1 MIGTILSMATVAA
14 AQGLMMNP
22 GGAIPAGVPMP
33 NITGF
38 HNATI
43 QPSRGG
49 FAICVSGMIPVQAS
63 ATNLRLNFN
72 IPANQSEVTQT
83 FLNLITPG
91 SPFVANLVAGTQNV
105 SGTYN
110 TGATMCMPANRTR
123 SSTVQFLTHGV
134 GFDRFYWDFA
144 PGYSYVDYAA
154 QLGYTT
160 FFYDRLGVGMSAKPD
175 PINVVQAPLEV
186 AIAEQLI
193 ARLRA
198 GAFGGQVFT
207 KVVAT
212 GHSYGSIIT
221 QAVAS
226 RRPNLIDAA
235 VLTGFT
241 LNSSGIPPFIL
252 GLNLQI
258 AAQNQ
263 PYRFNALNNG
273 YLVSQNIISNQI
285 AFLYSPAYDANI
297 LNLAEATK
305 GSVTFGELF
314 TTGAVTMPAVNY
326 TGAVAVVNGVEDLP
340 FCLGNCS
347 YPTELG
353 AAVQPVLF
361 PAARNLSN
369 SVLTLP
375 DVAHGINLQY
385 GATRA
390 YAFIQNFVRAAGL

>member
-1 MIGTILSMATVAA
+1 MIGTVLSMATMAA

-22 GGAIPAGVPMP
+22 GGAIPAGIPMP
-33 NITGF
+33 NMTGF

-49 FAICVSGMIPVQAS
+49 YAICVSGMIPVQAS
-63 ATNLRLNFN
+63 STNLKLNFN

-83 FLNLITPG
+83 FINLITPG

-110 TGATMCMPANRTR
+110 TGATMCMPANGTH

-175 PINVVQAPLEV
+175 PIQVVQAPLEV

-193 ARLRA
+193 TRLRA
-198 GAFGGQVFT
+198 GAFGGQAFS

-221 QAVAS
+221 QAVAA

-258 AAQNQ
+258 ASQNQ
-263 PYRFNALNNG
+263 PYRFNTLNNG

-285 AFLYSPAYDANI
+285 AFLYSPAYDPTI

-314 TTGAVTMPAVNY
+314 TTGAVTAPAAKY

-340 FCLGNCS
+340 FCLGNCT

-361 PAARNLSN
+361 PAARNVSN

-375 DVAHGINLQY
+375 DAAHGINLQY
-385 GATRA
+385 GAIKA
-390 YAFIQNFVRAAGL
+390 YTFIQNFVRAAGL